1 MHAAAASMQGA
12 RVATVEPIE
21 ITPERFGRYVLL
33 DRIGAGG
40 MADAFRA
47 IVPGVEGF
55 QGTFVVKR
63 ILAERAKSPYFV
75 EMFIQEARIN
85 ALLHHPNI
93 VQVFDFGNVGGT
105 YFLAMEYV
113 RGRDVSALLRRLRE
127 GERSC
132 PVGVATFIAHEV
144 AQALAYAHALA
155 GPDGRRLDL
164 IHRDVSPAN
173 IMCQRAGGVKLLDFG
188 IAKAL
193 GEPVEKTGQGL
204 FKGKLSYV
212 APERIKDQPLD
223 GRSDLFSLGV
233 VLWELLAGRKLFRG
247 KSEFQTLKNVTEM
260 EVPAPSSLRPDVPP
274 ELDRI
279 VARMLARDPAD
290 RYPTG
295 RALAED
301 LDGVLAA
308 LRYQTRALP
317 DLLHELFGSELAS
330 RQIPTGKLAAE
341 LLAACAAET
350 SIGTAHSTGT
360 ITSAAVQAPP
370 PNEVEVSLET
380 PSRLRSRWAS
390 WVAATVGTAT
400 LVVLLVG
407 RGGGGRSHGAPL
419 RVERSALVAPALAP
433 EVAPTEAVLPESSQE
448 ATAIS
453 AKPDPSP
460 TAATAP
466 PVGAAKPVRRPRPSV
481 RGRIARGLSVNPFA
495 EAASRVAP

>member
-1 MHAAAASMQGA
+1 M
-12 RVATVEPIE
+12 ATAEPIE

-33 DRIGAGG
+33 DRIGVGG
-40 MADAFRA
+40 MADVFRA
-47 IVPGVEGF
+47 VMPGVEGF
-55 QGTFVVKR
+55 RRTFVVKR

-85 ALLHHPNI
+85 AILHHPNI

-113 RGRDVSALLRRLRE
+113 RGRDVSAILRRLRE
-127 GERSC
+127 GERTC

-155 GPDGRRLDL
+155 GPDGRPLGM

-173 IMCQRAGGVKLLDFG
+173 IICQRAGGVKLLDFG

-193 GEPVEKTGQGL
+193 GEPEVEKTGQRL

-247 KSEFQTLKNVTEM
+247 KSDFQTLKNVTEM

-279 VARMLARDPAD
+279 VARVLARDPAD

-295 RALAED
+295 QALAEE

-317 DLLHELFGSELAS
+317 DLLQELFGSELTS
-330 RQIPTGKLAAE
+330 REIPTGKLTAE

-350 SIGTAHSTGT
+350 SIGSAPALGT
-360 ITSAAVQAPP
+360 ITAAPVQAPP
-370 PNEVEVSLET
+370 NVVDVSPDT
-380 PSRLRSRWAS
+380 PARPRSHWAS
-390 WVAATVGTAT
+390 WVAATLGTAT

-419 RVERSALVAPALAP
+419 PIAASGAVAPALAP
-433 EVAPTEAVLPESSQE
+433 PVAPTEAALPANSLE

-453 AKPDPSP
+453 AKPDRPAAGAALPPS
-460 TAATAP
+460 
-466 PVGAAKPVRRPRPSV
+466 GAAKPVHRPRPSV
-481 RGRIARGLSVNPFA
+481 RGRIARGLSVDPFA
-495 EAASRVAP
+495 EAASRVVP